1 MSDAR
6 DMAEALTGLGF
17 TVILGLDLDKRGFDL
32 KTREF
37 VRALVGADVGVFF
50 YAGHGLQVGGVNYL
64 VATDAKLEA
73 ERDLDFETIKLD
85 FVLQQME
92 REAKTNIVFLDA
104 CRNNPL
110 TRNLAR
116 TMGTRGVSENGG
128 LAPVA
133 SGLGTFIA
141 YATQPGNVA
150 SDGSGRNSPFTTAL
164 KKHVTET
171 GLAISDLMIE
181 VRRDVVAATRGAQVP
196 WDHSALQGRF
206 FFRPGDTP
214 AAPSP
219 PPAAITSNS
228 PANNDTE
235 VGKYRKGADAGDATA
250 MFNLGLIYQD
260 GRGVAKDE
268 AEAVRWY
275 RKGADAGDP
284 AAAINLGIMYQK
296 GWGVAK
302 NEAEAVRWF
311 RKAADV
317 GATRGMVN
325 LGLMYEYGR
334 GVAKNEAEAVRWYRK
349 GADAGDESAMRNLGS
364 MYAGGQGVAKDKAEA
379 VRWYRKAADAGDTF
393 AMNNLGFMYA
403 NGQGVAK
410 NDAEAVR
417 WYQKGADAGIPTA
430 MSNLGFQYAL
440 GRGVPRNPVVAS
452 QWVFK
457 ALQAGD
463 SHAYNVLTNNPA
475 WLDPN
480 FRREMQRRLKEAGI
494 YNGAIDGT
502 FGPPTI
508 RAFDALKQRA
518 P

>member
-1 MSDAR
+1 ATSARAEKRVAFVVGNANYNNVSALANPTNDAR

-32 KTREF
+32 KTRDF
-37 VRALVGADVGVFF
+37 VRALEGADVGVFF

-206 FFRPGDTP
+206 FFRPGETASQALASNTP
-214 AAPSP
+214 APGRTLTL
-219 PPAAITSNS
+219 PARIGRRQGDSEGGAGFLGVQVASIQEAWSATLGLS
-228 PANNDTE
+228 
-235 VGKYRKGADAGDATA
+235 GRKGAWVTGLAKGGPSEFGRLLPGDVILSVQGRSVDDARSFTQA
-250 MFNLGLIYQD
+250 
-260 GRGVAKDE
+260 
-268 AEAVRWY
+268 
-275 RKGADAGDP
+275 
-284 AAAINLGIMYQK
+284 
-296 GWGVAK
+296 
-302 NEAEAVRWF
+302 
-311 RKAADV
+311 
-317 GATRGMVN
+317 
-325 LGLMYEYGR
+325 
-334 GVAKNEAEAVRWYRK
+334 
-349 GADAGDESAMRNLGS
+349 
-364 MYAGGQGVAKDKAEA
+364 
-379 VRWYRKAADAGDTF
+379 
-393 AMNNLGFMYA
+393 
-403 NGQGVAK
+403 
-410 NDAEAVR
+410 
-417 WYQKGADAGIPTA
+417 
-430 MSNLGFQYAL
+430 
-440 GRGVPRNPVVAS
+440 VAS
-452 QWVFK
+452 QPPDQVVNLEIWRIGDGGRDLGQWLRRQAEADDSGAVH
-457 ALQAGD
+457 ALG
-463 SHAYNVLTNNPA
+463 
-475 WLDPN
+475 
-480 FRREMQRRLKEAGI
+480 
-494 YNGAIDGT
+494 
-502 FGPPTI
+502 
-508 RAFDALKQRA
+508 
-518 P
+518 